1 MIKNP
6 MTPGVYIDEKN
17 AFPSSAVSVETAIP
31 VFIGYT
37 EKAEWNG
44 KSLVNV
50 PTRVTSFAEYVERF
64 GGGFKAKFKI
74 LDANPAI
81 KQETFSLDGK
91 NKVVEINK
99 DNTLYLFN
107 SIRLFYANGGGPCYI
122 LTVDTF
128 RDKATLEIK
137 ADDFLGST
145 TKLDP
150 FELLKKEFE
159 PTLVVV
165 PDAIVLGEACYN
177 SIYTKI
183 LSHCASMQSRF
194 GLFDLVKQLPS
205 EDTTPIVTKFREGI
219 GMNDL
224 KYGAAYYPWLKSGVV
239 QPGEVTFENLDD
251 SIDLATVLPKR
262 EEAALNIIKIF
273 KGAQT
278 TAEANPPAVF
288 KAIQD
293 VETAETALEEAKFTE
308 ANTKKIAIDKAK
320 AAVTAAQSADPVVD
334 ADVAAAEKALAD
346 LTATSEPSDAI
357 KALEKTKADADAAL
371 VKAKADAVKAVE
383 KAKADLETARSAA
396 TVDADKVKV
405 AEKNLAAATEDL
417 SEKVI
422 FPSDNDKLNF
432 HQSLKA
438 TSPTYVN
445 ILEEI
450 RAKLNELPPSAAMA
464 GIYTAVDSSRG
475 VWKSPANVSVSMVNA
490 PSINIS
496 SEQQESLNVDVVA
509 GKSINVIRSFPGI
522 GTLVWGAR
530 TLDGNS
536 QDWRYINVRRTL
548 IMIEQSLK
556 LASRSYVF
564 EPNDANTWVTVK
576 SMMSNFLTNL
586 WKQGALAGAA
596 PEQAFDVQ
604 IGLGST
610 MTPTDILDGKMLI
623 TVKVAIVRPA
633 EFIIITFQQQMQ
645 QS

>member
-1 MIKNP
+1 MTKNP

-37 EKAEWNG
+37 EKAVWNG
-44 KSLVNV
+44 KTLVNI

-64 GGGFKAKFKI
+64 GGGFRAKFKI
-74 LDANPAI
+74 VDANPAI

-122 LTVDTF
+122 LAVDTF
-128 RDKATLEIK
+128 GDKTTLEIK
-137 ADDFLGST
+137 ADDFLGSV

-150 FELLKKEFE
+150 FETLKKEFE

-165 PDAIVLGEACYN
+165 PDAIALGEACYN

-183 LSHCASMQSRF
+183 LNHCAAMQSRF

-205 EDTTPIVTKFREGI
+205 EDTTPIVKSFREGI

-224 KYGAAYYPWLKSGVV
+224 KYGAAYYPWLKTGVV

-251 SIDLATVLPKR
+251 TIDLATILPKK
-262 EEAALNIIKIF
+262 EEAALNIVKIY
-273 KGAQT
+273 KTAIT
-278 TAEANPPAVF
+278 AAEADPPAIY
-288 KAIQD
+288 KAIKA
-293 VETAETALEEAKFTE
+293 VEKADKELEEARFEE
-308 ANTKKIAIDKAK
+308 ANTQKIAIDKAQ
-320 AAVTAAQSADPVVD
+320 ADLTELQSAEPVDD
-334 ADVAAAEKALAD
+334 AKVKAAEKALAD
-346 LTATSEPSDAI
+346 LKGNNKSSDAI
-357 KALEKTKADADAAL
+357 KALEKAKSDAETAL
-371 VKAKADAVKAVE
+371 GTAKTTTAKAVE
-383 KAKADLETARSAA
+383 DAKNELDTLKSAT
-396 TVDADKVKV
+396 TVDADKVKD
-405 AEKNLAAATEDL
+405 AEKKLAKATEDL

-422 FPSDNDKLNF
+422 FPSDNDKLNY

-438 TSPTYVN
+438 TSPTYTN

-475 VWKSPANVSVSMVNA
+475 VWKSPANVSVNMVNA
-490 PSINIS
+490 PSVSIS

-509 GKSINVIRSFPGI
+509 GKSINVIRTFPGI
-522 GTLVWGAR
+522 GTLVWGGR

-556 LASRSYVF
+556 LAARSYVF

-576 SMMSNFLTNL
+576 SMIANFLTNL

-604 IGLGST
+604 LGLGST